1 MKTYSPKPEDIKKD
15 WFVVDAS
22 DKILGRL
29 ATAIAHRLRGKHK
42 PGFAPHMDMGD
53 FIVVLNVDKI
63 AVTGAK
69 MEKKMYYRHSGY
81 IGGLKELTLR
91 EMMAKKPQ
99 AVLIKAVKGMLPKN
113 RLSNQVIKKLK
124 VYVGTEHPHAAQ
136 QPKPLEL

>member
-22 DKILGRL
+22 GKILGRL
-29 ATAIAHRLRGKHK
+29 ATAIAHHLRGKHK
-42 PGFAPHMDMGD
+42 PGYAPHMDTGD
-53 FIVVLNVDKI
+53 FIVVVNVDKI

-69 MEKKMYYRHSGY
+69 MEQKKYYRHSGY

-113 RLSNQVIKKLK
+113 KLSNQVIKKLK
-124 VYVGTEHPHAAQ
+124 VYVGGEHPHAAQ

>member
-22 DKILGRL
+22 GKILGRL
-29 ATAIAHRLRGKHK
+29 ATAIAHHLRGKHK
-42 PGFAPHMDMGD
+42 PGYAPHMDTGD
-53 FIVVLNVDKI
+53 FIVVVNADKI

-69 MEKKMYYRHSGY
+69 MEQKKYYRHSGY

-113 RLSNQVIKKLK
+113 KLSNQVIKKLK
-124 VYVGTEHPHAAQ
+124 VYVGGEHPHAAQ
-136 QPKPLEL
+136 QPKALEL

>member
-1 MKTYSPKPEDIKKD
+1 MKTYSPKPEDIKHD
-15 WFVVDAS
+15 WFVVNADG
-22 DKILGRL
+22 KILGRL

-53 FIVVLNVDKI
+53 FIVVLNAEKI

-69 MEKKMYYRHSGY
+69 MEKKKYYRHSGF

-113 RLSNQVIKKLK
+113 RLSNQLIKKLK
-124 VYVGTEHPHAAQ
+124 VYVGSEHPHAAQ
-136 QPKPLEL
+136 KPQTLEL

>member
-22 DKILGRL
+22 GKILGRL
-29 ATAIAHRLRGKHK
+29 ATAIAHHLRGKHK
-42 PGFAPHMDMGD
+42 PGYAPHMDTGD
-53 FIVVLNVDKI
+53 FIVVVNAEKI

-69 MEKKMYYRHSGY
+69 MEQKKYYRHSGY

-113 RLSNQVIKKLK
+113 KLSNQVIKKLK
-124 VYVGTEHPHAAQ
+124 VYVGGEHPHAAQ
-136 QPKPLEL
+136 QPKALEL